1 MNTPSGDAQRELEQ
15 RALRN
20 VRRLVDKI
28 EDHDQLD
35 ARKQKRALLWVAVL
49 VAAFAAMVFAFLF
62 FGSPAR

>member
-1 MNTPSGDAQRELEQ
+1 MNMPSGDAQRELEQ

-49 VAAFAAMVFAFLF
+49 VAAFAAMVFGFLF
-62 FGSPAR
+62 FGSAAR